1 MSQVVV
7 VTGTSTGIGE
17 AAALHFAREGYS
29 VFAGMRRPEAGE
41 ALRSAADAEKL
52 DLAIVANDVCDP
64 ASNQSLV
71 DRAISESGKIDVL
84 INNAGI
90 AGGLVIEE
98 LSMEFLRGM
107 METNFFGAIDLIQRV
122 VPGMRERGSGCILN
136 VSSSAGLVSGA
147 PTMAYSVSKSALE
160 VASEVLAMEMKGF
173 GVRVGIIEPGVVL
186 TPIFGKGAEAKLD
199 ESSPYLKFYNA
210 FDQSML
216 PNFMSPEMP
225 EAVARVMQEAVETQ
239 SPKLRYLVG
248 SDALALVKARR
259 EMSDEDWVGL
269 GEMKEEELALKL
281 TQMMGNDRLL
291 NDEEVAAL
299 MTQFSGS

>member
-1 MSQVVV
+1 MSKVVV
-7 VTGTSTGIGE
+7 ITGTSTGIGE
-17 AAALHFAREGYS
+17 AAALYFAREGYS
-29 VFAGMRRPEAGE
+29 VCAGVRRPESGE
-41 ALRSAADAEKL
+41 ALVSAADLEGL
-52 DLAIVANDVCDP
+52 SLSVIANDVRDP

-71 DRAISESGKIDVL
+71 DRAIGEFGKIDVL

-90 AGGLVIEE
+90 AGGLVTEE

-107 METNFFGAIDLIQRV
+107 METNFFGAVDLTQRV
-122 VPGMRERGSGCILN
+122 VPGMRARGSGCILN
-136 VSSSAGLVSGA
+136 VSSSAGRVSVA

-160 VASEVLAMEMKGF
+160 VASEVLAMEMKAF
-173 GVRVGIIEPGVVL
+173 GVRVAIIEPGVVL
-186 TPIFGKGAEAKLD
+186 TPIFEKGAQAELD

-210 FDQSML
+210 FDQSMM

-225 EAVARVMQEAVETQ
+225 EAVARVMQEAVESE

-259 EMSDEDWVGL
+259 EMSDEDWVAL
-269 GEMKEEELALKL
+269 GDMKEGELALKL

-291 NDEEVAAL
+291 NEEEVAAL
-299 MTQFSGS
+299 MSQFSAG